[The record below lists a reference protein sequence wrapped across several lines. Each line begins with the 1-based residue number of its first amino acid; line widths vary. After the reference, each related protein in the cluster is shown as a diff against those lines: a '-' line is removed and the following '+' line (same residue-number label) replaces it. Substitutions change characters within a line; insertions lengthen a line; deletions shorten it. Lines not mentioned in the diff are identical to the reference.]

1 MFLWTTHVDVSCRQ
15 VDDVRARLLVSSGLS
30 HLSHVNHIDMSF
42 NVISDVGA
50 RALAAL
56 ISRSDSLTT
65 VTLVDNNI
73 RAAGA
78 RALAHGLA
86 AKSCIL
92 KSLDLRL
99 NYIGDEGAVELY
111 RVLTL
116 RNRTLA
122 SINVSSNLC
131 TMASSSALADM
142 LRHNSVINRLD
153 ISSNNL
159 AVCITRSVSVC
170 LSVCL
175 SRRSTE
181 LPVYAMA

>member
-1 MFLWTTHVDVSCRQ
+1 
-15 VDDVRARLLVSSGLS
+15 
-30 HLSHVNHIDMSF
+30 MSF

-175 SRRSTE
+175 DARRNCLCMQWRSHGGHRGHLLQWRSQDFYVKGHKALPSPST
-181 LPVYAMA
+181 LPSLLAPP